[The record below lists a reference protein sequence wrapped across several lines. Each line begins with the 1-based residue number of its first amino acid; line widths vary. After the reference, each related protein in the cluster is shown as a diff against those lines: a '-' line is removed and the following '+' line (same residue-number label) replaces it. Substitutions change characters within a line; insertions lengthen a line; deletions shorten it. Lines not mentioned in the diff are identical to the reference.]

1 MKNMVIIF
9 LLVFFPFISHSYTWQ
24 SYCPSTIHANNVCFG
39 VGSWKGVIC
48 SPDGM
53 YLWEE
58 DIQEWTYYTYGLPV
72 IGAVNLNAT
81 QILVAMGCGTYSD
94 GIYTFDLETHQFDV
108 VEWFYKPAFLK
119 YYDYNGSYFV
129 GLEENGLYISTDGI
143 DWNNV
148 EYFDTISCQSMDF
161 FGEQIIVSSGVYG
174 FPCIYF
180 SGDAGFS
187 WNISINAGG
196 FINVKFNNSGIA
208 YSILPGM
215 SQSAG
220 IHFSTDYGFSW
231 AAFYWEFFINALG
244 IDAMGNVFL
253 GWDNGWGIAMINNP
267 YPYPY
272 PELIFLN
279 EGLPNLNINE
289 ITINPAMSAIAIFC
303 CTDAGVYMS
312 NDYMVGENE
321 NPAEAQKINIFP
333 NPVSDQTS
341 ISINLPEITG
351 IHFTISILN
360 NCGIKV
366 DEINF
371 KNTSLPNQKV
381 NWNKDNLPSGIY
393 FLVVRTKNET
403 LTEKFIIL

>member
-1 MKNMVIIF
+1 
-9 LLVFFPFISHSYTWQ
+9 
-24 SYCPSTIHANNVCFG
+24 
-39 VGSWKGVIC
+39 
-48 SPDGM
+48 
-53 YLWEE
+53 
-58 DIQEWTYYTYGLPV
+58 
-72 IGAVNLNAT
+72 
-81 QILVAMGCGTYSD
+81 
-94 GIYTFDLETHQFDV
+94 
-108 VEWFYKPAFLK
+108 
-119 YYDYNGSYFV
+119 
-129 GLEENGLYISTDGI
+129 
-143 DWNNV
+143 
-148 EYFDTISCQSMDF
+148 
-161 FGEQIIVSSGVYG
+161 
-174 FPCIYF
+174 
-180 SGDAGFS
+180 
-187 WNISINAGG
+187 
-196 FINVKFNNSGIA
+196 
-208 YSILPGM
+208 M

-381 NWNKDNLPSGIY
+381 NWNKGNLPGGIY
-393 FLVVRTKNET
+393 YIVVRIKNET
-403 LTEKFIIL
+403 MTEKFIIL